1 MAKKNLSDL
10 NDMLFAQLERLSNP
24 ELEGDKLDAEVQ
36 RTELMCK
43 VSGQIIGSA
52 NTVLSALKFKDQ
64 AMDAALKLPPV
75 IEG

>member
-1 MAKKNLSDL
+1 MSKNLNDL
-10 NDMLFAQLERLSNP
+10 NDLLFAQLERLSNP

-52 NTVLSALKFKDQ
+52 NTVLNALKLKDN
-64 AMDAALKLPPV
+64 AMDATLKLPPV